1 MKNKCNFIFLLLT
14 LTSCSNNVA
23 TSTNSSSSNISSTN
37 STMENIVQNDLS
49 NITNLQKE
57 NISNIYGGFPVA
69 SYRYSVEEQHFSC
82 FYDFINIEYT
92 IIELDYLQNNLNFDF
107 ELTFCWNIEYIKSNI
122 INLYCLMDEN
132 QNYNFVF
139 ENKNI
144 MYISS
149 LIYNEDLKELY
160 QLIGYLK

>member
-14 LTSCSNNVA
+14 LTSCSNNVT

-37 STMENIVQNDLS
+37 STMENIVQNNLN
-49 NITNLQKE
+49 NITKLEKE

-69 SYRYSVEEQHFSC
+69 SYRYDVEKQHIDY

-107 ELTFCWNIEYIKSNI
+107 ELTFCWNIEYIKSNV

-149 LIYNEDLKELY
+149 LVYNEDLKEFY
-160 QLIGYLK
+160 QLIGYK